1 MNMLLKSFVVA
12 CLVNCAIAQI
22 APVNPCSAIDGAVKT
37 GFVIDPSACEK
48 YFSCVAGVA
57 FNATCKSPL
66 VFVIDAITKAPSCT
80 AKTATN
86 CLPCRGVGIS
96 KVQDPA
102 GCDKWILCNGLVEVK
117 QTCAAGTLFNS
128 AIGGC
133 DLKEKS
139 SCDID
144 PCTSDATVPD
154 ETSCRN
160 WILCINGVELKQECD
175 AGTAFD
181 PTVRGCVPSANV
193 NCPSTDPCSGAPDGF
208 VADPVSCSNFILCI
222 SGIKDS
228 TLTCQPTLQFDHI
241 SRRCV
246 LTPRCYPGSST
257 TPVTPPVSP
266 PVTP

>member
-22 APVNPCSAIDGAVKT
+22 APVNPCIAIVGDVKT
-37 GFVIDPSACEK
+37 GFVVDPSACEK

-66 VFVIDAITKAPSCT
+66 VFVINAETKVPSCT
-80 AKTATN
+80 TKTDSN
-86 CLPCRGVGIS
+86 CKPCRGVGIS

-144 PCTSDATVPD
+144 PCTSDASVTADKLFTSNPINSTIYHLCNFDLKKTV
-154 ETSCRN
+154 E
-160 WILCINGVELKQECD
+160 K
-175 AGTAFD
+175 
-181 PTVRGCVPSANV
+181 
-193 NCPSTDPCSGAPDGF
+193 
-208 VADPVSCSNFILCI
+208 
-222 SGIKDS
+222 
-228 TLTCQPTLQFDHI
+228 LTCASGLTFDNEKKQCI
-241 SRRCV
+241 I
-246 LTPRCYPGSST
+246 
-257 TPVTPPVSP
+257 PPKVCP
-266 PVTP
+266 